1 MVIDGKYTV
10 KTITFLL
17 LTCAFIFAKSPL
29 LKAQN
34 SDGELYGEYAK
45 TAGSKAVL
53 YRGKLPDKYLYAFNG
68 TPFWESRT
76 FVPGEVKYNGKIY
89 RDVLLNIDACRME
102 VLCRYSSDV
111 SPVVLSRQLVQY
123 AKLGGVLYVNL
134 NNLGYEDA
142 PEGYFQVTR
151 DGEAPVLRQIRKI
164 FRTDSHDHNGADI
177 GYYDPNYNER
187 VTNYFRQ
194 EEKFYTIKEGAIKR
208 IGKRAAAKA
217 AASASTPFLES
228 KAGVYEGTDAAPE
241 GQTMAIRPRIT
252 GLGLPDG
259 YFDANPNKDID
270 LAEDNASITAT
281 YRNKLYV
288 IGQGEGN
295 SPVTVEGV
303 VTEMETGLPMYG
315 VVIFDDNTSTYD
327 RSRKDGTYR
336 ITLPGGENRLNFKA
350 EGKEDITLRVK
361 LQGDGTLN
369 IEMPDR
375 IESLEAA
382 VVSAE
387 SMENH
392 RSAAMGIESL
402 SIRTMT
408 KIPSAFGEGDLLKA
422 VLTLPGVKSVGEAS
436 GGFNVRG
443 GSQDQN
449 LILFNGNT
457 IYNPSHLFGIFSA
470 FNPDI
475 VESVELF
482 KSVIPAEY
490 GGRISSVLTVKS
502 RDGNRERLKGS
513 AGIGPLTSR
522 LQLDGPIGKKTS
534 FNVAARTSYS
544 DWILKKL
551 PKNSS
556 YSGGT
561 ANFMDANAGIT
572 HRFNQKSTLRLNGY
586 FAHDVFSFSKDT
598 SYRYTNLN
606 VSTSYDY
613 KAGEKAFSI
622 SAGYDRFSN
631 RTTISSWGSGA
642 FNLETYIRQLFLR
655 TKAALKAENHDIS
668 YGADVVGYG
677 LDPGILTP
685 ATMMSTVIPR
695 ALEREYAIEPAL
707 FAQDTWTVSELFSL
721 EGGLRLSGYSSLNDG
736 KFYAGP
742 ELRLSGRYSPAV
754 NLSFK
759 GGFNTMRQYIH
770 LISNNAG
777 ISPMDTWKL
786 SDGNIAP
793 TTGWQAAAGAY
804 WTLLGSGVDL
814 SAEVYYKRSKN
825 GLDFKPG
832 AILTMNE
839 KLYQELVPVYG
850 RSYGVELMA
859 KKTTGKLTGW
869 ASYSYSKAQY
879 KEMGDRGYAA
889 VAAGNWYNTSFDKPH
904 EAKLSANYAITHRY
918 SVSVNADY
926 STGRPVT
933 VPVGVYV
940 TKNAVH
946 MAYSE
951 RNSYRLPDYFRLDAA
966 INIDPG
972 HYKKSIFHTTFTV
985 GVYNITGRKNAYSAF
1000 FKADERGQLKSYMLS
1015 VFATRIPYAN
1025 INILF

>member
-1 MVIDGKYTV
+1 MVIEGKYRA

-17 LTCAFIFAKSPL
+17 LACAFIFAKNNAIY
-29 LKAQN
+29 AQDN
-34 SDGELYGEYAK
+34 ASKWYGDYVEA
-45 TAGSKAVL
+45 AGSRATL
-53 YRGKLPDKYLYAFNG
+53 YRGRLPEKYLYAFNG
-68 TPFWESRT
+68 TPYWESKQ
-76 FVPGEVKYNGKIY
+76 FVEGEVKYNGKIY
-89 RDVLLNIDACRME
+89 RNVLLNIDACRME
-102 VLCRYSSDV
+102 LLCRYSYDV
-111 SPVVLSRQLVQY
+111 SPIILNRQDVQY
-123 AKLGGVLYVNL
+123 AKLGGRLFVNL

-142 PEGYFQVTR
+142 PKGYFEVVH
-151 DGEAPVLRQIRKI
+151 DGDTPVLRQIKKVY
-164 FRTDSHDHNGADI
+164 RTDARFHNGYDI
-177 GYYDPNYNER
+177 GYFDPDYREE
-187 VTNYFRQ
+187 VVNYFRH
-194 EEKFYTIKEGAIKR
+194 EERFYTFKEGKVKR
-208 IGKRAAAKA
+208 IGRGAAKKLA
-217 AASASTPFLES
+217 ATNGSAALAT
-228 KAGVYEGTDAAPE
+228 KAAKFEGTDAKPE
-241 GQTMAIRPRIT
+241 GIKPERRPKIT
-252 GLGLPDG
+252 GIGLPDG
-259 YFDANPNKDID
+259 YFDKDTGKAR
-270 LAEDNASITAT
+270 AEDENTSVTAT
-281 YRNKLYV
+281 YRNKLYT
-288 IGQGEGN
+288 IGTGEGDK
-295 SPVTVEGV
+295 PVTVEGK

-315 VVIFDDNTSTYD
+315 VVIFDDNTATYE
-327 RSRKDGTYR
+327 RSRKDGSYR
-336 ITLPGGENRLNFKA
+336 ITLPPGENRINFKA
-350 EGKEDITLRVK
+350 EAKEDISLRVK

-392 RSAAMGIESL
+392 RSASMGIESI

-422 VLTLPGVKSVGEAS
+422 VLTLPGVKTVGEAS

-470 FNPDI
+470 FNPDV

-502 RDGNRERLKGS
+502 RDGNRERIKGS

-522 LQLDGPIGKKTS
+522 VQIDGPIGKKTS
-534 FNVAARTSYS
+534 FNAAARTSYS
-544 DWILKKL
+544 DWILKRL
-551 PKNSS
+551 PTNSA
-556 YSGGT
+556 YSGAS
-561 ANFMDANAGIT
+561 ANFLDVNAGIT
-572 HRFNQKSTLRLNGY
+572 HRLNEKSTLRLNGY
-586 FAHDVFSFSKDT
+586 YANDVFAFSKDT
-598 SYRYTNLN
+598 SYRYTNVN
-606 VSTSYDY
+606 VSASYDY
-613 KAGEKAFSI
+613 KGAEGKTYSVSTGYDQFSNCTAI
-622 SAGYDRFSN
+622 SA
-631 RTTISSWGSGA
+631 WKSGA
-642 FNLETYIRQLFLR
+642 FLLETYIRQLFLR
-655 TKAALKAENHDIS
+655 SKAAMRLDNHAINYGLDI
-668 YGADVVGYG
+668 VGYA
-677 LDPGILTP
+677 LDPGILSP
-685 ATMMSTVIPR
+685 NGGASAVIAE
-695 ALEREYAIEPAL
+695 ALDREYALEPAL
-707 FAQDTWTVSELFSL
+707 YAQDTWTVSELFSL

-759 GGFNTMRQYIH
+759 GGLNTMRQYIH
-770 LISNNAG
+770 LVSNNAG

-814 SAEVYYKRSKN
+814 SAELYYKRSRN

-839 KLYQELVPVYG
+839 NLHKELIPVCG

-869 ASYSYSKAQY
+869 ASYSYSKAQF

-904 EAKLSANYAITHRY
+904 EAKISANYALTHRY
-918 SVSVNADY
+918 SVSMNADY

-933 VPVGVYV
+933 VPVGVYI
-940 TKNAVH
+940 TKGAVH

-972 HYKKSIFHTTFTV
+972 HYKKSLYHTTFTV

-1000 FKADERGQLKSYMLS
+1000 FKTDEKGQMKGYMLS
-1015 VFATRIPYAN
+1015 VFATQIPYAN

>member
-1 MVIDGKYTV
+1 M
-10 KTITFLL
+10 
-17 LTCAFIFAKSPL
+17 

-34 SDGELYGEYAK
+34 GEEALYGEYAES
-45 TAGSKAVL
+45 AGSKAVL

-76 FVPGEVKYNGKIY
+76 YLRGEVKYNGKLY

-102 VLCRYSSDV
+102 LLCRYSNDV
-111 SPVVLSRQLVQY
+111 SPVILNRQDVQY
-123 AKLGGVLYVNL
+123 ARLGGSLFINL
-134 NNLGYEDA
+134 NNLGYGSA
-142 PEGYFQVTR
+142 PEGYFELIK
-151 DGEAPVLRQIRKI
+151 DGEAPVLKQVKKI
-164 FRTDSHDHNGADI
+164 YRSDSRIHNGEDI
-177 GYYDPNYNER
+177 GYYDSNYRDN
-187 VTNYFRQ
+187 VTNYFRR
-194 EEKFYTIKEGAIKR
+194 EEKFYTIKDGEIKR
-208 IGKRAAAKA
+208 ISKRSAAKL
-217 AASASTPFLES
+217 SAGTQIPFLEE
-228 KAGVYEGTDAAPE
+228 KAGRFSGTDARPE
-241 GQTMAIRPRIT
+241 GTTPAQKPKLA
-252 GLGLPDG
+252 GLSLPDG
-259 YFDANPNKDID
+259 YFDEKPKTG
-270 LAEDNASITAT
+270 ETEESASITAT
-281 YRNKLYV
+281 YRNKLYI
-288 IGQGEGN
+288 IGHGEGN
-295 SPVTVEGV
+295 SPVTIEGR

-327 RSRKDGTYR
+327 RSRKDGSYR

-361 LQGDGTLN
+361 LLGDGSLN

-392 RSAAMGIESL
+392 RSAAMGIESF

-422 VLTLPGVKSVGEAS
+422 VLTLPGVKTVGEAS

-449 LILFNGNT
+449 LILFNGST

-502 RDGNRERLKGS
+502 KDGNRERIKGS

-522 LQLDGPIGKKTS
+522 IQLDGPIGSKTG

-551 PKNSS
+551 PKSS
-556 YSGGT
+556 AYSGGT
-561 ANFMDANAGIT
+561 ANFIDANAGIT
-572 HRFNQKSTLRLNGY
+572 HRFNEKSTLRLNGY
-586 FAHDVFSFSKDT
+586 YANDVFSFNADT
-598 SYRYTNLN
+598 SYRYANLN
-606 VSTSYDY
+606 ISGSYDY
-613 KAGEKAFSI
+613 KVGEKALSV
-622 SAGYDRFSN
+622 SAGYDRYTN
-631 RTTISSWGSGA
+631 RTSISSWESGA
-642 FNLETYIRQLFLR
+642 FNLDTYIRQVFLR
-655 TKAALKAENHDIS
+655 AKSSLKTGRHDIS
-668 YGADVVGYG
+668 YGADAVGYG
-677 LDPGILTP
+677 IDPGILSP
-685 ATMMSTVIPR
+685 NGPKSEVVGK
-695 ALEREYAIEPAL
+695 ALEREYGFEPAI
-707 FAQDTWTVSELFSL
+707 FAQDTWSVSELFSL
-721 EGGLRLSGYSSLNDG
+721 EGGLRLSGYGSLNDG

-742 ELRLSGRYSPAV
+742 EIRLSGRYSPAV

-759 GGFNTMRQYIH
+759 GGLNTMRQYIH
-770 LISNNAG
+770 LVSNNAG

-814 SAEVYYKRSKN
+814 SAEIYYKRSKN

-839 KLYQELVPVYG
+839 NLYQELIPVYG
-850 RSYGVELMA
+850 RSYGVEVMA

-889 VAAGNWYNTSFDKPH
+889 VAGGNWYNTSFDKPH

-918 SVSVNADY
+918 SVSMNADY

-933 VPVGVYV
+933 VPVGVYI

-966 INIDPG
+966 LNIDPG

-1000 FKADERGQLKSYMLS
+1000 FKADKHGQLKGYMLS
-1015 VFATRIPYAN
+1015 VFATQIPYAN